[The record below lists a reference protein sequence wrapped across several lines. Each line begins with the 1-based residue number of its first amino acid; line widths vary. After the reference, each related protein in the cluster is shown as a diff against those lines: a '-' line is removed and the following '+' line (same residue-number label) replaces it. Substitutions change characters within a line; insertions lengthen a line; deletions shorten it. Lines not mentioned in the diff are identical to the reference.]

1 MKIGIIGAG
10 HIGATLAELLA
21 SVGHEVALS
30 NSRGPDTLGDLVADL
45 NKNVQNSSAGGS
57 VRAMSAEDAARFGD
71 LVIEAIPFGHYR
83 DLPKGELADKTLVS
97 ASNYYPERD
106 GEMDLG
112 GHTQTG
118 LVASYLSD
126 TAVVKAFNTIY
137 WEHLH
142 RQGDTTKPI
151 EERRVIFIA
160 GDDDAAKREVTD
172 LIQEIGFGALDTGSL
187 SESSVQEPG
196 ADVYAQDMTVAEAKE
211 RLTS

>member
-21 SVGHEVALS
+21 GVGHEVALS
-30 NSRGPDTLGDLVADL
+30 NSRSPDTLGDLVADL
-45 NKNVQNSSAGGS
+45 NKNAQNNSESGS
-57 VRAMSAEDAARFGD
+57 VQAVRAEDAASFGD

-83 DLPKGELADKTLVS
+83 DLPKDELAGKTLVS

-112 GHTQTG
+112 SHTQTG
-118 LVASYLSD
+118 LVASYLSN

-142 RQGDTTKPI
+142 RQGDTTKPVD
-151 EERRVIFIA
+151 ERRVIFIA
-160 GDDDAAKREVTD
+160 GDDEAAKREVTD
-172 LIQEIGFGALDTGSL
+172 LIEEIGFGAFDTGLL
-187 SESSVQEPG
+187 SESSIQEPG
-196 ADVYAQDMTVAEAKE
+196 AEIYNRDMTVAEARE
-211 RLTS
+211 RLAS